1 MLNFLEK
8 KHKMFE
14 RWCLSKHVCSHF
26 EKLKQ
31 IIVIEEFK
39 ICRKQW
45 IRTYLDEEKVENL
58 EQAATPAD
66 DYALSYTMLFTKQTN
81 SNN

>member
-1 MLNFLEK
+1 M
-8 KHKMFE
+8 
-14 RWCLSKHVCSHF
+14 
-26 EKLKQ
+26 
-31 IIVIEEFK
+31 IEEFK
-39 ICRKQW
+39 ICSNSW

-66 DYALSYTMLFTKQTN
+66 DYALSYKMLFTKQTI